1 MPGIWERLVKKY
13 SLIVW
18 YTEVEWC
25 SSLGNN
31 GQIKKENHWN
41 SRKQLKKNYTIV
53 KIFINCNPVIPT

>member
-18 YTEVEWC
+18 STEVEWC
-25 SSLGNN
+25 SSLEYN

-41 SRKQLKKNYTIV
+41 SRKQLKKNYTIM
-53 KIFINCNPVIPT
+53 KFL